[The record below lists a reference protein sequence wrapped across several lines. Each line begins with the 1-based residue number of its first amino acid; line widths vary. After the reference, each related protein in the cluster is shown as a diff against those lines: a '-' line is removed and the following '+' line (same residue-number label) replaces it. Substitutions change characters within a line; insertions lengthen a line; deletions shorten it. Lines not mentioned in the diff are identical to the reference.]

1 MIQDPNVEQ
10 YVQKRIEPLQEQI
23 KELQASMFRLMQ
35 ANNLHLQNV
44 RLSFLEEVTKKWGES
59 DIVEFDE
66 WLYAQKNET

>member
-66 WLYAQKNET
+66 WLYAQKK

>member
-1 MIQDPNVEQ
+1 MIQDPNVEHI
-10 YVQKRIEPLQEQI
+10 VQKRIEPLQEQI

-66 WLYAQKNET
+66 WLYAQKK

>member
-23 KELQASMFRLMQ
+23 KELQSAMFRLIQ

-44 RLSFLEEVTKKWGES
+44 RLSFLEEVMKKWGES